1 MRKRKKAIAAECRA
15 KAPELFVRVTGEHG
29 WRTRYAKASIRVKAG
44 EYQYLVWRDGEH
56 IRNLYL
62 GRKRKV

>member
-1 MRKRKKAIAAECRA
+1 MQKRKKTIAAESRA

-29 WRTRYAKASIRVKAG
+29 WRSRFAKASIRVKAG
-44 EYQYLVWRDGEH
+44 EYNYLVWRDGER

-62 GRKRKV
+62 GRKRKP